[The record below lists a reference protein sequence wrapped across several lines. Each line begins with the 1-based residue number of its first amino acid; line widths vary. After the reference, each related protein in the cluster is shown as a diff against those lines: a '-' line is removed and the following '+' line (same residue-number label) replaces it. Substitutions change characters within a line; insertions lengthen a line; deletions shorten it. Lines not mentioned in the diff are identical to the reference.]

1 MEVTSQISMRS
12 GLPMTNDLPGPVKPV
27 TSTVCEMGV
36 GVSACRQ
43 FSSPMPL
50 TEAIYSILP
59 TQRRRQVKSSTLGTA
74 HIASTWP
81 KREHDDKWR
90 YRHVTQISRSISM
103 SISEASTTISTTTMP
118 NPQLSAVPAAAAKR
132 KNAPREDEDDSDAES
147 DVVSSC
153 WRD

>member
-1 MEVTSQISMRS
+1 
-12 GLPMTNDLPGPVKPV
+12 
-27 TSTVCEMGV
+27 
-36 GVSACRQ
+36 
-43 FSSPMPL
+43 
-50 TEAIYSILP
+50 
-59 TQRRRQVKSSTLGTA
+59 
-74 HIASTWP
+74 
-81 KREHDDKWR
+81 
-90 YRHVTQISRSISM
+90 M